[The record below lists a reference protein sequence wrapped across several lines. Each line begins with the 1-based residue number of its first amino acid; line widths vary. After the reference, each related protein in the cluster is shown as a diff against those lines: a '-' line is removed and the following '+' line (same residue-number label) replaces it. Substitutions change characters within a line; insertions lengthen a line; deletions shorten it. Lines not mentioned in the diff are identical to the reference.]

1 MATMMDN
8 PLNQRY
14 KIFIQNSIPNVY
26 EMAKTI
32 HMDQSTFKKQLSS
45 PRGVS
50 IETISKTL
58 DTFPDL
64 SSEWLMRG
72 IGPMR
77 VSNSVP
83 SQMEG
88 NTDKKSELH
97 AEIAR
102 LKDELKESH
111 CRCLK
116 LEGQIECLKELYQ
129 ELISKGIE

>member
-1 MATMMDN
+1 
-8 PLNQRY
+8 
-14 KIFIQNSIPNVY
+14 
-26 EMAKTI
+26 MAKTI